1 LPPFH
6 STLYTWY
13 KPSGIKEL
21 VWKYDDLINN
31 EQTIDLKCDE
41 LLKINGIYLVSFL
54 DAKQRILLFTDDYL
68 LATNALQVIKK
79 FNSFENFELFIKT
92 IFLIERLEK

>member
-1 LPPFH
+1 MPPFH

-21 VWKYDDLINN
+21 VWKYDDLIND
-31 EQTIDLKCDE
+31 EQTIDFKCDK
-41 LLKINGIYLVSFL
+41 LLKINQIYLVSFL
-54 DAKQRILLFTDDYL
+54 DAKQRVLLFTNDL
-68 LATNALQVIKK
+68 SLATNALQVIKK
-79 FNSFENFELFIKT
+79 LDSFENFELFIKT